1 MKLDRDL
8 QRYLLTK
15 MSEKY
20 PGYWDLNDEHPNDES
35 NEYKNI
41 EANLYYLMQHELIEK
56 KSITISNSLGG
67 GFNLIIN
74 LPTISHKGMDFL
86 ADDGGLSAILG
97 VVTIKLE
104 SNQLKM
110 ILETK
115 IMESDLSPERKQSM
129 IDGIR
134 ELPAE
139 SIKHL
144 TMKLLDEGLE
154 NLPSALVLVGTY
166 LGLS

>member
-1 MKLDRDL
+1 M
-8 QRYLLTK
+8 
-15 MSEKY
+15 
-20 PGYWDLNDEHPNDES
+20 
-35 NEYKNI
+35 
-41 EANLYYLMQHELIEK
+41 
-56 KSITISNSLGG
+56 
-67 GFNLIIN
+67 
-74 LPTISHKGMDFL
+74 
-86 ADDGGLSAILG
+86 SAILG